1 MLIFGLSGAMDPLV
15 MEKIFLNRES
25 TIYRLEGNSYD
36 KNIYEENNFQVQ
48 KYNDKKQ
55 IIEEINLSDIDP
67 IKYKPIL
74 YAIRVLKENMQ
85 QEFIRQIINNFN
97 PFITNLDP
105 NDEKLAEI
113 ILPDIIEIITNVND
127 SQKII
132 LFNSIIS
139 LIHNYKRIAKENLAN
154 LVELIKNNIGIDLYF
169 DKCCD
174 IFKFLFMNFINEME
188 IYYNQLLPIFL
199 SFINFNEKNGKEKKY
214 ENHIIDLFLAMT
226 KNENIYS
233 YLNII
238 FYKLIPLF
246 LKTNDFNDNILI
258 FFQKVIRDIVPSSA
272 FYPLIINALI
282 EKIKIYMKDKTSFTK
297 GKNSDRKL

>member
-154 LVELIKNNIGIDLYF
+154 LVELMY
-169 DKCCD
+169 
-174 IFKFLFMNFINEME
+174 
-188 IYYNQLLPIFL
+188 LL
-199 SFINFNEKNGKEKKY
+199 
-214 ENHIIDLFLAMT
+214 
-226 KNENIYS
+226 
-233 YLNII
+233 
-238 FYKLIPLF
+238 
-246 LKTNDFNDNILI
+246 
-258 FFQKVIRDIVPSSA
+258 V
-272 FYPLIINALI
+272 
-282 EKIKIYMKDKTSFTK
+282 
-297 GKNSDRKL
+297 